1 MAIFRQPTCDNDDVG
16 HNDRFFDDKE
26 IKDSFFNEDTI
37 LEKFLRQD
45 KGYSVQNLK

>member
-1 MAIFRQPTCDNDDVG
+1 MIG
-16 HNDRFFDDKE
+16 FFDDKE